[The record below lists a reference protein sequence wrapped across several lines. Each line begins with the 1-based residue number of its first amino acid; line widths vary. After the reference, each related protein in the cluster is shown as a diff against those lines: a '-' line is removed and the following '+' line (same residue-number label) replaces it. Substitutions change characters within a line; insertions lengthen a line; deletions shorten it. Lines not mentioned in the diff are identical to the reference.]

1 LLKRWCRRPDLVP
14 EAGNQ
19 DDARETIDKKYELS
33 VRIGG
38 GFGELGGVLRW
49 PLIGGDHVPSFYA
62 SSCCAMAV
70 YIDYVAADCA
80 SECRRVTQR
89 KRGGNAERASHLT
102 RRR

>member
-1 LLKRWCRRPDLVP
+1 MPQGDVNWLVKRWCRRADLVL

-19 DDARETIDKKYELS
+19 DDARETIDGKRELS

-62 SSCCAMAV
+62 ISRCAMAV
-70 YIDYVAADCA
+70 HIDYVAADCA
-80 SECRRVTQR
+80 TECRRATQ
-89 KRGGNAERASHLT
+89 
-102 RRR
+102 